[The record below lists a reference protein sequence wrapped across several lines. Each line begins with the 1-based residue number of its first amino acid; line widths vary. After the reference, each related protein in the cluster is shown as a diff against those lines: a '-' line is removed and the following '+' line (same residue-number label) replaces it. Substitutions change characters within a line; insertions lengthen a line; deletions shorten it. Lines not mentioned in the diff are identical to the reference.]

1 MAKTTLPGVLRSLSK
16 QTDGAIFAVLFAVIV
31 ALAAINWLAVRTTVQ
46 DNVDARFDLRTS
58 AATDKLAIAMAAYRD
73 AVHIASDRLAATS
86 PMDAPTWSSYVRS
99 MRLAE
104 RLPGLAT
111 FGGCEREGN
120 TIKRQVAYSVGEEV
134 ALGPDGAIT
143 LPTQATQATSSQTS
157 DRVFTRAD
165 SATGRSYLIF
175 LADTRQP
182 AICAY
187 AIADVDRFV
196 HDAVGPLIHDLTLTI
211 SLMDDAGQPTPIFDS
226 LSPRAPAEPRP
237 PAEYRVQTSVPYA
250 NKPALSLTF
259 SASHEFAALRGAG
272 VADWVLAFSVLMC
285 AGTLLAWALTINV
298 RRRARALREQEALD
312 KRRSE
317 SRLFSVIESVREA
330 IITIDEHQRIQIFN
344 PTAESI
350 FRCSAME
357 VIGEPLSRF
366 IPERFRDAH
375 YHHIARFGQT
385 GVSERLMGRGRPL
398 WGLRADGE
406 EFPMEASISQSTDA
420 AGKFYTVILR
430 DVTEQRQIA
439 NALQTS
445 RNELEKL
452 TARLQDVRED
462 EKLRIARELH
472 DDLGQR
478 LTALKMDAV
487 MLKMSLGEHSSAS
500 ADINRIEQSIDG
512 MITAVRQMTA
522 DLRPTMLDDLGLGPA
537 IEWFAQD
544 FARRYGV
551 AVDVAGARRL
561 PSIPPALST
570 ALFRIVQEALN
581 NVAKHA
587 RATAVTIEMSCDRD
601 IRLRISDN
609 GRGLPPT
616 RPKPDSLGLISMRER
631 ARLLGGTLDV
641 RSPADGGT
649 VVTTVIPLPA
659 SAPTEASPG

>member
-1 MAKTTLPGVLRSLSK
+1 MTKMTLPGLFRSLSK
-16 QTDGAIFAVLFAVIV
+16 RTDGAIFAALFAAMV
-31 ALAAINWLAVRTTVQ
+31 ALAAINWLVVRTTVQ
-46 DNVDARFDLRTS
+46 NNVDARFDLRTS
-58 AATDKLAIAMAAYRD
+58 AATDKLAIAMTAYRD

-86 PMDAPTWSSYVRS
+86 PVDAQTWGTYVQS

-104 RLPGLAT
+104 RLPGLTTLA
-111 FGGCEREGN
+111 GCERVGN
-120 TIKRQVAYSVGEEV
+120 KITRTVAYSIGDEV
-134 ALGPDGAIT
+134 ALGPDGST
-143 LPTQATQATSSQTS
+143 VLPDNLQTS
-157 DRVFTRAD
+157 DRVFPHTD
-165 SATGRSYLIF
+165 PSTGRSYLVF
-175 LADTRQP
+175 LSDTRQP
-182 AICAY
+182 GGCTY

-196 HDAVGPLIHDLTLTI
+196 HAAIGPLIHDLTLTI
-211 SLMDDAGQPTPIFDS
+211 ALLEGAGQPVPVFDS

-237 PAEYRVQTSVPYA
+237 SAEYRTQASVPYA
-250 NKPALSLTF
+250 GKPTLSLTYT
-259 SASHEFAALRGAG
+259 ASREFATLRGAG
-272 VADWVLAFSVLMC
+272 VANWVLAFGALMSV
-285 AGTLLAWALTINV
+285 GTLLAWALALLV
-298 RRRARALREQEALD
+298 RRRARALGEQETLD
-312 KRRSE
+312 KRRSD

-366 IPERFRDAH
+366 IPERFRDTH
-375 YHHIARFGQT
+375 HQHIARFGLT

-406 EFPMEASISQSTDA
+406 EFPMEASISQSADA
-420 AGKFYTVILR
+420 EGKFYTVILR
-430 DVTEQRQIA
+430 DVTEQRKIA

-445 RNELEKL
+445 RSELEKL

-472 DDLGQR
+472 DDIGQR
-478 LTALKMDAV
+478 LTALKMDAA
-487 MLKMSLGEHSSAS
+487 MLKMTLGGKTPAS
-500 ADINRIEQSIDG
+500 ADIVRIEQSIDG
-512 MITAVRQMTA
+512 MITAVRQMAA

-544 FARRYGV
+544 FARRYGI
-551 AVDVAGARRL
+551 AIDVTGAHSL
-561 PSIPPALST
+561 PPIPAALAT

-587 RATAVTIEMSCDRD
+587 RATSVTIELSCDRD
-601 IRLRISDN
+601 FRLRISDN

-631 ARLLGGTLDV
+631 ARLFGGALDI

-649 VVTTVIPLPA
+649 VITTVIPLPTSA
-659 SAPTEASPG
+659 SAEEPSD

>member
-1 MAKTTLPGVLRSLSK
+1 MAKMTLPGVFRAVSK
-16 QTDGAIFAVLFAVIV
+16 QTDSVIFAVLFAVIV
-31 ALAAINWLAVRTTVQ
+31 ALAAINWLAVRTTVRN
-46 DNVDARFDLRTS
+46 NVDARFDLRTS
-58 AATDKLAIAMAAYRD
+58 AVTDKLAIAMTAYRE
-73 AVHIASDRLAATS
+73 AVHVASDRLSAAST
-86 PMDAPTWSSYVRS
+86 MDTPTWSAYVRS
-99 MRLAE
+99 MRLAQ

-111 FGGCEREGN
+111 FGGCEREGD
-120 TIKRQVAYSVGEEV
+120 TIKRQVAYSVGDEV
-134 ALGPDGAIT
+134 ALGPDGAMALT
-143 LPTQATQATSSQTS
+143 ASPETP
-157 DRVFTRAD
+157 DRVFARTD
-165 SATGRSYLIF
+165 PATGRSYLIF
-175 LADTRQP
+175 VTDTPQP

-196 HDAVGPLIHDLTLTI
+196 HVTVGPLIHDLTLTI
-211 SLMDDAGQPTPIFDS
+211 VLLDDAGQPTSVFDS

-237 PAEYRVQTSVPYA
+237 SAEYRIQASVPYA
-250 NKPALSLTF
+250 DKPALSLTLT
-259 SASHEFAALRGAG
+259 ASREFAALRGVG
-272 VADWVLAFSVLMC
+272 VADWVLAFSVFMC
-285 AGTLLAWALTINV
+285 VATLLAWALALSV
-298 RRRARALREQEALD
+298 RHRARALREREALD
-312 KRRSE
+312 KRQSE
-317 SRLFSVIESVREA
+317 SRLSSVIESVREA

-375 YHHIARFGQT
+375 DHHIARFGLT

-398 WGLRADGE
+398 WGVRADGE
-406 EFPMEASISQSTDA
+406 EFPMEASISQGTDA

-430 DVTEQRQIA
+430 DVNEQLQIA

-487 MLKMSLGEHSSAS
+487 MLKMSLGEQSPAS
-500 ADINRIEQSIDG
+500 ADIDRIEQSIDG
-512 MITAVRQMTA
+512 MITAVRQMAA

-551 AVDVAGARRL
+551 AVDVTGTYRL
-561 PSIPPALST
+561 PPIPPALAT
-570 ALFRIVQEALN
+570 ALFRIVQEVLN

-641 RSPADGGT
+641 RSPAGGGT

-659 SAPTEASPG
+659 SAPTGASPS